1 MGRLRRPMASESPLA
16 AMPPM
21 ISLAP
26 DHDVPLRSSGL
37 NLGTT
42 CRRFNPMDVELRLD
56 FMYVFIYLALRQKV
70 CNPRVIV
77 IGTKRCVKDAAVK
90 FTYPFLLVSG
100 TTLAA

>member
-1 MGRLRRPMASESPLA
+1 
-16 AMPPM
+16 M

-56 FMYVFIYLALRQKV
+56 FIYLF
-70 CNPRVIV
+70 IV
-77 IGTKRCVKDAAVK
+77 EHWPEQYSTMSTA
-90 FTYPFLLVSG
+90 TPME
-100 TTLAA
+100 